1 LIACFK
7 QEVFGESIMI
17 RIAISL
23 IVAVAAAGCAAH
35 EGRPQSRNIV
45 VEGPTDLPEMA
56 RSGGA
61 DIFLHDGN
69 NGKTYL
75 YIEGR
80 TGQTIAVLDV
90 TDPGAIRAVA
100 EVRTAAT
107 GPFMYV
113 EDRDPQGGLI
123 QYRAGGLAVMNLSK
137 YDHPTIDQTPQLGR
151 AKSAQSIGVS
161 GLLLTEYETPPGA
174 PRGSVDTYD
183 VLDTAHPGSPT
194 LLATVTGVTRRVT
207 KADTG
212 TVFLLADDG
221 VTVVR
226 DLRAEEARA
235 LEISA
240 SKQ

>member
-1 LIACFK
+1 
-7 QEVFGESIMI
+7 MI

-35 EGRPQSRNIV
+35 ESRPQSKNIV
-45 VEGPTDLPEMA
+45 VESPEELPAVA

-61 DIFLHDGN
+61 DMFLHDAT

-90 TDPGAIRAVA
+90 TDVGAIRAVG
-100 EVRTAAT
+100 EVHTAAA
-107 GPFMYV
+107 GPFVYV

-123 QYRAGGLAVMNLSK
+123 RYRAGGLAVMNLSK
-137 YDHPTIDQTPQLGR
+137 YDRPTIDQTPQLGR
-151 AKSAQSIGVS
+151 AKSAESIGVT
-161 GLLLTEYETPPGA
+161 GLLLTENETQPSA
-174 PRGSVDTYD
+174 PANSPDTYD
-183 VLDTAHPGSPT
+183 VLDTSRPGAPA

-207 KADTG
+207 RADTG
-212 TVFLLADDG
+212 TVFLLADNG